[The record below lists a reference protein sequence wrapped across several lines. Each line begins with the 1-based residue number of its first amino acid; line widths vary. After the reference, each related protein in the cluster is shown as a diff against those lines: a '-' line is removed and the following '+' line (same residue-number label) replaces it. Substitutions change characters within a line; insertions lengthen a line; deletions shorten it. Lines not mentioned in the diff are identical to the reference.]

1 MKQTKTQVFEAV
13 KVNPAVFLDEYGDIL
28 TNDDAEEAAEA
39 LTAYLTSPDFF
50 EDFAAMFALDVAERN
65 GRYEEATK

>member
-1 MKQTKTQVFEAV
+1 MKQTKTPVFISV

-28 TNDDAEEAAEA
+28 TEDDATEAAES

-50 EDFAAMFALDVAERN
+50 EDFAAMFAQDVAERN
-65 GRYEEATK
+65 GRYEEAAK

>member
-1 MKQTKTQVFEAV
+1 M

-39 LTAYLTSPDFF
+39 LAAYLASPDFF
-50 EDFAAMFALDVAERN
+50 EDFASMFALDVAERN
-65 GRYEEATK
+65 GRYEEAAK